1 MMRQGPDRLAP
12 DPARP
17 GREQAV
23 VFGLIALVGL
33 GLWSLGTATG
43 WAEIGAQLARLQPWQ
58 VAALLALSAGN
69 YLLRSLRWHGLARR
83 LGLPT
88 GFAQNLRHY
97 FGGFALSVTPGRL
110 GELVRMRW
118 LKRETGWAP
127 ERTAPLALMD
137 RAGDLAVMALLL
149 ALGLTLAAGR
159 ITGAAPV
166 VVLALGAA
174 IVATRPRLLAALVT
188 LFYRS
193 FGRFPRLFARARGA
207 ARLLARFCHGPTL
220 ALVLGL
226 GFLGWLA
233 EGYAFHLLLGF
244 LDAEIGLWKAVSIF
258 VFATLAGGLTGAPGG
273 LGGAEAAMVALLSLE
288 GVPLETSVPAT
299 AVIRLTTLWFAI
311 AIGLAVFPVAE
322 RAAVRAAA

>member
-1 MMRQGPDRLAP
+1 MRKSVILPPKLTRRSPGMMRQGPDRLAP

-137 RAGDLAVMALLL
+137 RAGDLAALHEPPWQCRRDDP
-149 ALGLTLAAGR
+149 GAGR
-159 ITGAAPV
+159 QHHAACGDAAARRDACR
-166 VVLALGAA
+166 LARW
-174 IVATRPRLLAALVT
+174 VRPR
-188 LFYRS
+188 
-193 FGRFPRLFARARGA
+193 
-207 ARLLARFCHGPTL
+207 
-220 ALVLGL
+220 
-226 GFLGWLA
+226 
-233 EGYAFHLLLGF
+233 
-244 LDAEIGLWKAVSIF
+244 
-258 VFATLAGGLTGAPGG
+258 
-273 LGGAEAAMVALLSLE
+273 
-288 GVPLETSVPAT
+288 
-299 AVIRLTTLWFAI
+299 
-311 AIGLAVFPVAE
+311 
-322 RAAVRAAA
+322 